1 MPSSHSDKHS
11 IPDSYAIVPPT
22 ELKTTATS
30 VPQREMRD
38 VTGMIEACKLEEKG
52 WAEHALQKLNEE
64 DLTSED
70 SIVWA
75 AYHSSKQQI
84 EKSPPALSALLP
96 VFYEKAATPAMI
108 KHGMDVLKQAITFL
122 NPAQIPVIVLDQP
135 LFALAKMV
143 QRKWP
148 ESHGEEKYVM
158 MFGGLHLEMA
168 LWNTLGDLL
177 DAAGCTT
184 ALVEA
189 EVALPRGF
197 TLNILW
203 HADCSNIQ

>member
-1 MPSSHSDKHS
+1 MVTVPPSDSDKHS

-64 DLTSED
+64 DLTLAD
-70 SIVWA
+70 AIVWA
-75 AYHSSKQQI
+75 AYHSSKQQV
-84 EKSPPALSALLP
+84 EKDPQALSALLSL
-96 VFYEKAATPAMI
+96 FYEKAATPAMI

-143 QRKWP
+143 QWKWP
-148 ESHGEEKYVM
+148 ESHGEEKYVV
-158 MFGGLHLEMA
+158 MFGGLRLEMT

-177 DAAGCTT
+177 DASGWTT

-189 EVALPRGF
+189 DVASPGVAESDF
-197 TLNILW
+197 
-203 HADCSNIQ
+203 